1 MKMKELFDRG
11 EFVVSAEVGPPKG
24 IHVDEL
30 VEEAKTYLKGVHA
43 VNVTD
48 NQSSV
53 MRLGSLAMC
62 KVLKDAGMDPIFQ
75 LACRDRNRIAL
86 ESDLLSAAMFGIENI
101 LCLTGDHTKMGDHPQ
116 AKPVFDLDSV
126 SLLHTVKLLESGV
139 DLGGNELVGEPPKFS
154 KVEQIFFL
162 ICGFGL
168 PAQYGDTFMGE
179 LKSKHERLKE
189 TPGQRI
195 VLAGGSGVAFD
206 CDSEMIDEIFPSYEV
221 VNFGMYA
228 GLGTKAVMDLSEA
241 YIREGDIVILSPE
254 QSEQTLS
261 DYFNGE
267 YMWQA
272 ADGAFGML
280 RHIKSENFEVMLG
293 NFPGFALEKL
303 NYVWKGKNPPTDS
316 VYQKKSFNTYGDID
330 LDTCQKNI
338 LPGGYDVNQK
348 VRFTEDVVQPEF
360 LEYMNAWAERLEK
373 KGAAVWYRYCP
384 VNELAVEDADDL
396 KSYDVFLRQKLDF
409 PVIGNPK
416 NSLMEAEWFFDTNF
430 HLNQAGKEVNT
441 VQLIRDI
448 KAMLGDDRTVNVEL
462 PEKPHRTWEDISTET
477 RIWTARDSE
486 AYQGEETIVI
496 PENVT
501 QIGDYAFSGCT
512 GLKAIVLEQKDPSKC
527 IVGQHLLDGTSAEIL
542 VPQMSADSY
551 KRNYFWS
558 TYAGQIRENTDHA
571 EK

>member
-1 MKMKELFDRG
+1 MDKKTVRR
-11 EFVVSAEVGPPKG
+11 VV
-24 IHVDEL
+24 I
-30 VEEAKTYLKGVHA
+30 
-43 VNVTD
+43 
-48 NQSSV
+48 
-53 MRLGSLAMC
+53 
-62 KVLKDAGMDPIFQ
+62 
-75 LACRDRNRIAL
+75 IAL
-86 ESDLLSAAMFGIENI
+86 AVLL
-101 LCLTGDHTKMGDHPQ
+101 
-116 AKPVFDLDSV
+116 
-126 SLLHTVKLLESGV
+126 
-139 DLGGNELVGEPPKFS
+139 
-154 KVEQIFFL
+154 VEQIFFL

-179 LKSKHERLKE
+179 LKSKYERLKE

-360 LEYMNAWAERLEK
+360 LEYMNVWAERLEK

-501 QIGDYAFSGCT
+501 QIGDYAFRAAQVLRQSYLNRKILRNVSWVSTFWMAPVRRFLFHRCPRTVINETISGQHMRDRFGKTQITQKNKPTTFKRNPIRKIMIQCRYDKSETINFELRNQNCEIENVKLEGKYENKTGCKSIHAKLGICSGCRT
-512 GLKAIVLEQKDPSKC
+512 TCCRRPCVRLRFS
-527 IVGQHLLDGTSAEIL
+527 
-542 VPQMSADSY
+542 
-551 KRNYFWS
+551 
-558 TYAGQIRENTDHA
+558 
-571 EK
+571 